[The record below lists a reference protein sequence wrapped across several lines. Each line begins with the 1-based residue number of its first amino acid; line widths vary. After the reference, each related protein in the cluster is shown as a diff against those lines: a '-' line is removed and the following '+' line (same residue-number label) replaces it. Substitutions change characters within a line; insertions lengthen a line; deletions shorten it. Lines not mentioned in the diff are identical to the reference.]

1 MTNEMKSFFQ
11 HLGSFNKENDLSD
24 IIYFGCISSHLFKQL
39 FLKHVFPDID
49 INNITNIDDI
59 EREVWSE
66 DKSCRVDFKFIVNDE
81 IYLVENKIY
90 DLDDH
95 YEFYPEKFTKCKI
108 GYIANY
114 DVQDIRYFYKTS
126 WKKFIYYL
134 DGYLLKNKG
143 NDFIHYMN
151 IYIKEV
157 CDFMEER
164 KFNHMQT
171 SDLHYVIQIIEKII
185 MENGKRL
192 QINNKAKGCS
202 EERIGKYFWL
212 DNNGVR
218 YHFWFGLYLNDDVNN
233 FWFEVCDDCDN
244 KYNGNEIAH
253 KFEGNDNNSTWF
265 NITGKY
271 LDILKDDEQS
281 YSNKYKVL
289 SDFFE
294 YVINSKIA

>member
-1 MTNEMKSFFQ
+1 
-11 HLGSFNKENDLSD
+11 
-24 IIYFGCISSHLFKQL
+24 
-39 FLKHVFPDID
+39 
-49 INNITNIDDI
+49 
-59 EREVWSE
+59 
-66 DKSCRVDFKFIVNDE
+66 
-81 IYLVENKIY
+81 
-90 DLDDH
+90 
-95 YEFYPEKFTKCKI
+95 
-108 GYIANY
+108 
-114 DVQDIRYFYKTS
+114 
-126 WKKFIYYL
+126 
-134 DGYLLKNKG
+134 
-143 NDFIHYMN
+143 
-151 IYIKEV
+151 
-157 CDFMEER
+157 
-164 KFNHMQT
+164 
-171 SDLHYVIQIIEKII
+171 

-281 YSNKYKVL
+281 YSNKYKIL